1 MNDIDAWNLLIE
13 QKQNVREATKLF
25 LMKNSISE
33 NEFNSVRSKFTNM
46 KKKYS
51 AM

>member
-13 QKQNVREATKLF
+13 QKQNVREATKF

-33 NEFNSVRSKFTNM
+33 NEFNSVRSKFTNI